1 MSTKFTITNSIFAI
15 IQKYKI
21 RLVMSLCFLSL
32 EINKIFNR
40 LILKEIEKNGF
51 EDLSESLIVLFPY
64 IDANT
69 NITATKLSKKL
80 GYSRQAMHKNI
91 KKLENLGYI
100 TLSFENQK
108 AKNISLSQKG
118 FKIVKIANDFI
129 AKTETNLEK
138 LLGKTKLQEYIKIQ
152 NQIYEYLQ
160 DK

>member
-1 MSTKFTITNSIFAI
+1 
-15 IQKYKI
+15 
-21 RLVMSLCFLSL
+21 MSLCFLSL

>member
-1 MSTKFTITNSIFAI
+1 MSTKFTTTNSIFAI